1 MEIPSPDVIAREET
15 VAVYVITA
23 RTRDANGQYTDDPG
37 PTLFLRLPDNSRDYS
52 QAVSLP
58 ADTWANEVQAT
69 AGRVRDATGVTRGD
83 VLVFIHGFNNTIS
96 NVLSR
101 QSQLKQGLSA
111 GGFGGAVVSFDWPC
125 DDVALAYL
133 PDRER
138 AKQTA
143 FQLVRDCIVVLAR
156 RQSQGGCDV
165 NVHLLA
171 HSTGAYVIRE
181 AFDDADDR
189 NAIAATNW
197 TVSQLAI
204 IAGDISSG
212 SMNSGSSSS
221 DSIYR
226 HCIRL
231 TNYSNPYDE
240 VLQLSNVKRVG
251 LAPRLGRVGLP
262 ADAPAVAVNIDCGE
276 HYESIKPTPAP
287 PTLSHSWYFDDPV
300 FTEDLAQTLNGDID
314 RGVITYKL
322 KLPPLRP

>member
-1 MEIPSPDVIAREET
+1 
-15 VAVYVITA
+15 VAEYVITA
-23 RTRDANGQYTDDPG
+23 RRKDANGQYTDDPG
-37 PTLFLRLPDNSRDYS
+37 PTLFLRLPDNPQDYS

-58 ADTWANEVQAT
+58 ADTWANEVQAI
-69 AGRVRDATGVTRGD
+69 AGRVTDATGIARGD
-83 VLVFIHGFNNTIS
+83 VLVFIHGFNNTIP

-101 QSQLKQGLSA
+101 QLQLKQRLSA
-111 GGFGGAVVSFDWPC
+111 AQFGGAVVSFDWPC

-143 FQLVRDCIVVLAR
+143 FQLVRDCIAVLAR

-189 NAIAATNW
+189 NAIAAANW
-197 TVSQLAI
+197 TISQLAI
-204 IAGDISSG
+204 IAGDVSSG
-212 SMNSGSSSS
+212 SMSAGSSSS

-262 ADAPAVAVNIDCGE
+262 ADAPSVAVNIDCGDY
-276 HYESIKPTPAP
+276 YESIKDTFAP
-287 PTLSHSWYFDDPV
+287 PSLTDSHSWYFDDPV
-300 FTEDLAQTLNGDID
+300 FTEDLAQTLNGDVD
-314 RGVITYKL
+314 RGVITTRSQLNPGRYKL
-322 KLPPLRP
+322 QLPPPRP